1 MSFIYLGAIL
11 FSFSGMLLLD
21 WRHHLAFF
29 YNWKRAAIT
38 IAVGL
43 AIFLIWDVLG
53 ISLGI
58 FFEGNSSITTGIMLA
73 PELPL
78 EELFFLT
85 FLCYFT
91 LIVYRILE
99 KLWRPIS
106 S

>member
-11 FSFSGMLLLD
+11 FSLAGMLLLD

-29 YNWKRAAIT
+29 DNWKRALIT
-38 IAVGL
+38 IAIGL
-43 AIFLIWDVLG
+43 GVFLIWDVLG

-58 FFEGNSSITTGIMLA
+58 FFEGNSSITTGIRLA

-78 EELFFLT
+78 EELFFLPV
-85 FLCYFT
+85 LCYFT

>member
-11 FSFSGMLLLD
+11 FSLAGMLLLD
-21 WRHHLAFF
+21 WRHRLAFF
-29 YNWKRAAIT
+29 DNWKRAAIT

-43 AIFLIWDVLG
+43 GIFLIWDVLG

>member
-11 FSFSGMLLLD
+11 FSLAGMLLLD
-21 WRHHLAFF
+21 WRHRLAFF
-29 YNWKRAAIT
+29 DNWKRAAIT

-43 AIFLIWDVLG
+43 GIFLIWDVLG

-58 FFEGNSSITTGIMLA
+58 FFEGNSSITTGIMRA

-78 EELFFLT
+78 EDLFFLT

-91 LIVYRILE
+91 LIGYRILE
-99 KLWRPIS
+99 NLWRPIS

>member
-11 FSFSGMLLLD
+11 FSLAGMLLLD

-29 YNWKRAAIT
+29 DNWKRALIT
-38 IAVGL
+38 IAIGL
-43 AIFLIWDVLG
+43 GVFLIWDVLG